1 MSGVGEGD
9 NESANYF
16 TFTNFL
22 FFSLLSLSNSSQFF
36 LVESNKDRSHRR
48 VISQVNKKFTCF

>member
-9 NESANYF
+9 NENANYF

-36 LVESNKDRSHRR
+36 LVESSKDRSHRR